1 MSKFKAGD
9 KVRIVKC
16 SGEDAWY
23 RNNIGSAYTIG
34 DNPTTLHP
42 RDYWYIAEKPAQT
55 IFVNDLALVGG
66 TSEQG
71 VDMNKEL
78 TTAVAI
84 LHLQSLVDLTGDDV
98 QIIIQENELFVKLF
112 DKTFYC
118 ENAEVLEEV
127 CKAASCLSR
136 QELT

>member
-1 MSKFKAGD
+1 MNKFKAGD
-9 KVRIVKC
+9 RVRIVKC

-23 RNNIGSAYTIG
+23 RNNIGSVYTIG
-34 DNPTTLHP
+34 DNPTTLHT
-42 RDYWYIAEKPAQT
+42 RAYWYITERPTQT
-55 IFVNDLALVGG
+55 IFVNDLALVDG

-71 VDMNKEL
+71 VDMTKEL
-78 TTAVAI
+78 TTVDAV

-98 QIIIQENELFVKLF
+98 QIIIQENELFVNAF

-127 CKAASCLSR
+127 CKAISYLSR
-136 QELT
+136 QETT